1 MKANVSIDV
10 VFKFPK
16 YIEYDVISSSKYHPF
31 IMYKHLNKKFYSFAR
46 ITEEGAYYSIGAC
59 DGNSNVMRVF
69 DDQVN
74 TIWEGEYLP
83 NEYESFTFILAK
95 RMMELGHI

>member
-1 MKANVSIDV
+1 
-10 VFKFPK
+10 
-16 YIEYDVISSSKYHPF
+16 
-31 IMYKHLNKKFYSFAR
+31 
-46 ITEEGAYYSIGAC
+46 
-59 DGNSNVMRVF
+59 MRVF